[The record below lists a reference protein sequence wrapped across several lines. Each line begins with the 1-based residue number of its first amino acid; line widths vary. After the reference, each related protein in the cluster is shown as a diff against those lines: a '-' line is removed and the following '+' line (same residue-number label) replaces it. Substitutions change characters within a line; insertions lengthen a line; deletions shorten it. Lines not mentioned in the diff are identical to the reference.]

1 MIYTILEDDQFT
13 HYHMFLLPRSSMM
26 CSFSYT
32 WPLDTKQSKIIG
44 DAVEEEKMVR
54 FSDNAPVLVALE

>member
-1 MIYTILEDDQFT
+1 MINTILEDDQIT
-13 HYHMFLLPRSSMM
+13 HYHMFPLPRSSLM
-26 CSFSYT
+26 CSLSYT
-32 WPLDTKQSKIIG
+32 WPLNTKQSKIIG